1 MKRISKRISKV
12 TIKRL
17 ADESPDTSYLGEY
30 SNTATSEFS
39 IDREHSLD
47 CSINTGDTPIENKTR
62 KVSDI
67 AKSRCECSDSKCPT
81 ACDGKCQMAASYLF
95 FRTDME
101 DLSGTMFCA
110 GCGDDAYE
118 SGNYVM
124 ADDDSLT
131 EPECNCSGG
140 DIERNEY
147 QYFNPGTVEPFNK
160 DAEWMRAIPE
170 ADKQEHWR
178 AAMRENAVKDYERM
192 ESLNR
197 GNWCYI
203 GIRAEAE
210 IAISNEPHKRTNT
223 TWTLQEISSGGLWG
237 IESDSDKSYLAEI
250 ETEQLSELRS
260 QLRALG
266 FGTRAIATAFKN
278 VIDAR

>member
-1 MKRISKRISKV
+1 MKNMKRIAKV

-30 SNTATSEFS
+30 SNAATSDFS

-47 CSINTGDTPIENKTR
+47 CPINTGDTPIENKTR
-62 KVSDI
+62 RVPDI
-67 AKSRCECSDSKCPT
+67 AKSRCECADSKCPT
-81 ACDGKCQMAASYLF
+81 ACNGKCQMAASYLL

-101 DLSGTMFCA
+101 DLGGTMFCA

-140 DIERNEY
+140 DAERNEY
-147 QYFNPGTVEPFNK
+147 HYFNPNHENYKGESP
-160 DAEWMRAIPE
+160 AAIR
-170 ADKQEHWR
+170 KYCQQ
-178 AAMRENAVKDYERM
+178 DYERM

-197 GNWCYI
+197 GDWGYI
-203 GIRAEAE
+203 GVRANAE
-210 IAISNEPHKRTNT
+210 IIVDGVS
-223 TWTLQEISSGGLWG
+223 QDISSGGLWG
-237 IESDSDKSYLAEI
+237 IESDSDRAYLTEI
-250 ETEQLSELRS
+250 DGEQLSELRD

-266 FGTRAIATAFKN
+266 FGTRAISAAFKN
-278 VIDAR
+278 VNAE